1 MLTALSTIGGSR
13 QKQTLMLAGAIA
25 GGFLIGMGS
34 QIFILPHLDSIAGFT
49 VLFVIVTVLASWFMT
64 SSPRLSFFGMQLAL
78 AFYFINLQEF
88 AAQTSLSIARDRVF
102 GILLGLFMMW
112 LAFDQLWGAPAAV
125 EMRRAFISNLRLLAQ
140 LARQPPIAGDK
151 TRATLRIASL
161 RATIS
166 TTFDKVRSVGDAVI
180 FEFGPSR
187 EQDLALRRRIKDWQ
201 SQLRA
206 LYLML
211 NASVRPRL
219 QPPGFEFPESVR
231 LAQREFDNRLAEML
245 DRMADR
251 REGKESER
259 NDDFK
264 DAFERL
270 ERTVRT
276 SEGPQE
282 LLPTELQTF
291 LALSRSKA
299 SVAMSLDKEI

>member
-13 QKQTLMLAGAIA
+13 QKQTLMLTGTIA
-25 GGFLIGMGS
+25 GGFLVGMGS
-34 QIFILPHLDSIAGFT
+34 QIFVLPYVDSIAGFT
-49 VLFVIVTVLASWFMT
+49 VMFMLVTFLAAWFMT
-64 SSPRLSFFGMQLAL
+64 SSPRLSFFGMQFAL
-78 AFYFINLQEF
+78 AFYFVHLQEF
-88 AAQTSLSIARDRVF
+88 AAQTSLSVARDRVC

-112 LAFDQLWGAPAAV
+112 LAFDQLWGLPATV
-125 EMRRAFISNLRLLAQ
+125 EAKRAFISSLRLLAQ
-140 LARQPPIAGDK
+140 LAREPIEGDK
-151 TRATLRIASL
+151 TRASPRISSL

-166 TTFDKVRSVGDAVI
+166 TTFDKVRNLGDAVI

-187 EQDLALRRRIKDWQ
+187 EQDLALRSRIKDWV

-206 LYLML
+206 LSLML
-211 NASVRPRL
+211 NASLRPRL

-245 DRMADR
+245 ERMADR

-291 LALSRSKA
+291 LALSRSTA